1 MSATARIS
9 VKEAAQA
16 LNLSPATVRQLIA
29 DGGWA
34 CIGAHAVKHEGSTQ
48 TVYVIPRKPF
58 ERLIS
63 GELPVTIA
71 LHTHKHVNPDA
82 IGQAVLTAVTAAID
96 AAS

>member
-34 CIGAHAVKHEGSTQ
+34 CIGAHAVRHEGSMQ
-48 TVYVIPRKPF
+48 TVYVIPRNPF
-58 ERLIS
+58 ERLIA
-63 GELPVTIA
+63 GELPQVIEV
-71 LHTHKHVNPDA
+71 HVHKHVDPEA
-82 IGQAVLTAVTAAID
+82 IGHAVLTAVRAA
-96 AAS
+96 